1 MAVQRLGLHPSIA
14 DGRVQSLGGELR
26 THEPCAV
33 AKNLKKKKKLLLIN
47 KIGFYTQRIK

>member
-14 DGRVQSLGGELR
+14 EGRVQSLGGELR

-33 AKNLKKKKKLLLIN
+33 AKNEKKKTTVVN
-47 KIGFYTQRIK
+47 K